1 MLVRL
6 AACGLAGLLTGGPQ
20 AQAATSLQKRA
31 ENPKGAQT
39 LKQYLRDLESR
50 HGVHILYN
58 ARLIGGLE
66 VPAQFAPGQDVE
78 STLSKL
84 LVPLNLKVEKIKEGV
99 FVVSAPKQ
107 AVSEP
112 LASTGSAVA
121 SVAPQPFVS
130 TGTAASAP
138 AVQERT
144 VSGRVVSSEDNN
156 ALPGVNIAVKG
167 TTRGT
172 TTDAEGQYR
181 LAVPNDQ
188 AVLVFSSV
196 GFLPQEV
203 TVGNRSTI
211 DLKLAVDTR
220 SLTEVVVV
228 GYGTQKKS
236 QLTGAISSVGSKEIA
251 ELPITN
257 ARQALQG
264 RAAGVDVVQNSSKPG
279 AGPTVRIR
287 GRRSINASN
296 DPLYVVD
303 GIPLAGSIDDINPND
318 IASMEVLKDASA
330 TAIYGSRGSNGVV
343 LITTKRGKPGKTV
356 VSYDGYY
363 GISDRLGQIDVM
375 NGPEFAEYKR
385 ESRRAVNEYPAG
397 VDAAADAKLFEA
409 VELDGIAKN
418 RTTDYQSYLL
428 RQGNIQS
435 HQIGVQGGSEKTQFA
450 ISGNYF
456 KDVGI
461 VKNQDFTR
469 YTFRVN
475 LDHQISPKIKIG
487 TSTLGVYSLR
497 NGENFNPLGGSYAE
511 NPLGKPYDDQGNL
524 IFLPT
529 QDGLR
534 TNPIAEIIPG
544 AQIDLTKRMRIFNSL
559 YGEWNIID
567 GLKYRVNFGPDL
579 TNRRVGRFVGS
590 QTNARRGAD
599 PTAFSFNEYQ
609 FNWTLENI
617 LTYSKTFKQVHNLNF
632 TALQSVQKDDY
643 ETNQIDVTGIP
654 AESQQFY
661 NLGQA
666 SLINSVGS
674 NVRRWVL
681 NSYMGR
687 VNYDYNDKYLL
698 TLTARYDG
706 SSRFGENTKYGFFP
720 SAAIGWNISN
730 ESFLK
735 PVTWIDNLKLRASYG
750 TIGSTAID
758 PYQTQAQLARTT
770 YAFGSTGAFGYRP
783 FTISNPD
790 LKWETTT
797 TGNIGLDFSLFR
809 GRVSG
814 SLEYYRADTRDLL
827 LFDQL
832 PLTSGFDRVLRN
844 VGKTRNQGIELTLST
859 VNVDAPGGFRWTT
872 DLQFTRNRESILEL
886 FNGKVD
892 DVGNSRFIGQP
903 LTAYFD
909 YKKIGIWQTNEA
921 DEAKRYQSA
930 VGQIKIQDTNGDGKI
945 DPADRVIL
953 GSQVPKWSAG
963 ITNRFEFKGFDL
975 SFFVFARVGYMFRSI
990 FHQDFLTLAGRYNSL
1005 DVDYWSANNPT
1016 NEFPRPNKNQEF
1028 PPFRSTL
1035 LYFDGTFV
1043 KIRNIN
1049 VGYNLPSKISDRLKL
1064 GGLRVFASIQQP
1076 FIFSEYRTKY
1086 KGIDSETDGDVNADQ
1101 SPAVRQTTFGI
1112 NLKF

>member
-1 MLVRL
+1 MKCRITISNLHPINRSKLVLRVG
-6 AACGLAGLLTGGPQ
+6 AYGLAGLLAGNPLV
-20 AQAATSLQKRA
+20 QAAT
-31 ENPKGAQT
+31 
-39 LKQYLRDLESR
+39 
-50 HGVHILYN
+50 HGGVVLN
-58 ARLIGGLE
+58 
-66 VPAQFAPGQDVE
+66 
-78 STLSKL
+78 
-84 LVPLNLKVEKIKEGV
+84 NLKVE
-99 FVVSAPKQ
+99 
-107 AVSEP
+107 
-112 LASTGSAVA
+112 T
-121 SVAPQPFVS
+121 
-130 TGTAASAP
+130 TDP
-138 AVQERT
+138 AQERT
-144 VSGRVVSSEDNN
+144 VSGQVLTNEDNT
-156 ALPGVNIAVKG
+156 ALPGVNVAVKG
-167 TTRGT
+167 STRGT
-172 TTDAEGQYR
+172 TTDAEGKFR
-181 LAVPNDQ
+181 LAVPDNNS
-188 AVLVFSSV
+188 VLVFSSV
-196 GFLPQEV
+196 GFITQEV
-203 TVGNRSTI
+203 TVGAQTTI
-211 DLKLAVDTR
+211 NIKLGVDQRT
-220 SLTEVVVV
+220 LNEVVVV

-279 AGPTVRIR
+279 AGPVVRIR

-303 GIPLAGSIDDINPND
+303 GIPLAGGIDDINPYD

-343 LITTKRGKPGKTV
+343 LITTKRGKTGKTV

-363 GISDRLGQIDVM
+363 GMSDRLGQIDVFT
-375 NGPEFAEYKR
+375 GPEFAEYKR
-385 ESRRAVNEYPAG
+385 ESRRAVNQYTTDE
-397 VDAAADAKLFEA
+397 KLFEPI
-409 VELDGIAKN
+409 ELDGILNN
-418 RTTDYQSYLL
+418 RSTDYQSYLM
-428 RQGNIQS
+428 RRGHIQS
-435 HQIGVQGGSEKTQFA
+435 HQVGIQGGNEKTQFS

-456 KDVGI
+456 KDVGV

-469 YTFRVN
+469 YTFRIN
-475 LDHQISPKIKIG
+475 LDHQISSKVKVGI
-487 TSTLGVYSLR
+487 STLGVYSIR

-511 NPLGKPYDDQGNL
+511 NPLGKPYDDNGNL

-529 QDGLR
+529 SDGLR
-534 TNPIAEIIPG
+534 TNPIAEVIPG
-544 AQIDLTKRMRIFNSL
+544 AQIDLTKRMRIFNSI

-579 TNRRVGRFVGS
+579 TNRRIGRFVGS
-590 QTNARRGAD
+590 QTNSRRGAD

-617 LTYSKTFKQVHNLNF
+617 LTYNKQFNQIHNLNV
-632 TALQSVQKDDY
+632 TALHSVQKDDY
-643 ETNQIDVTGIP
+643 ETNTISVTGVP
-654 AESQQFY
+654 AETQEFY

-687 VNYDYNDKYLL
+687 VNYDYKEKYLL

-706 SSRFGENTKYGFFP
+706 SSRFGDNTKYGFFP
-720 SAAIGWNISN
+720 SAAVGWNLSS
-730 ESFLK
+730 EDFLK
-735 PVTWIDNLKLRASYG
+735 SVRWVDQLKLRASYG
-750 TIGSTAID
+750 SIGSTAID
-758 PYQTQAQLARTT
+758 PYQTQAQLARSS
-770 YAFGSTGAFGYRP
+770 YAFGSVGAFGYWP
-783 FTISNPD
+783 FTIGNPD
-790 LKWETTT
+790 LKWESTTNS
-797 TGNIGLDFSLFR
+797 NIGLDFSLFS

-872 DLQFTRNRESILEL
+872 DFQFTRNRESILEL

-921 DEAKRYQSA
+921 EEAKKYQSA
-930 VGQIKIQDTNGDGKI
+930 VGQIKIQDTNNDGKI

-953 GSQVPKWSAG
+953 GSQVPKFSLG
-963 ITNRFEFKGFDL
+963 LTNRFEYKGFDL

-990 FHQDFLTLAGRYNSL
+990 FHQDFMTLAGRYNTL
-1005 DVDYWSANNPT
+1005 DIDYWTPNNPT
-1016 NEFPRPNKNQEF
+1016 NEFPQPNMNQEF

-1035 LYFDGTFV
+1035 LYFDGSFV

-1049 VGYNLPSKISDRLKL
+1049 FGYNVPSKLTEKLKI
-1064 GGLRVFASIQQP
+1064 GSLRVFASIQQP

-1101 SPAVRQTTFGI
+1101 SPAVRQTTFGL

>member
-1 MLVRL
+1 MKCRITNAHFPWSSRSTLVISL
-6 AACGLAGLLTGGPQ
+6 GACGLASLLAGSPQALAATNPTGGF
-20 AQAATSLQKRA
+20 
-31 ENPKGAQT
+31 GAS
-39 LKQYLRDLESR
+39 RSFVIES
-50 HGVHILYN
+50 
-58 ARLIGGLE
+58 
-66 VPAQFAPGQDVE
+66 
-78 STLSKL
+78 
-84 LVPLNLKVEKIKEGV
+84 
-99 FVVSAPKQ
+99 
-107 AVSEP
+107 
-112 LASTGSAVA
+112 
-121 SVAPQPFVS
+121 
-130 TGTAASAP
+130 P

-144 VSGRVVSSEDNN
+144 VDGQVLTAEDNTP
-156 ALPGVNIAVKG
+156 LPGVNIAVKG
-167 TTRGT
+167 STRGT
-172 TTDAEGQYR
+172 TTDAEGKFR
-181 LAVPNDQ
+181 IAVPNNTS
-188 AVLVFSSV
+188 VLVFSSV
-196 GFLPQEV
+196 GFMTQEV
-203 TVGNRSTI
+203 TVGNQSNI
-211 DLKLAVDTR
+211 SLKLAVDQRT
-220 SLTEVVVV
+220 LNEVVVV
-228 GYGTQKKS
+228 GYGVQKKS
-236 QLTGAISSVGSKEIA
+236 QVTGAISSVGSKEIA

-264 RAAGVDVVQNSSKPG
+264 RAAGVDVVQSSSKPG
-279 AGPTVRIR
+279 TGPVVRIR

-303 GIPLAGSIDDINPND
+303 GIPLAGNIDDINPND
-318 IASMEVLKDASA
+318 IQSMEVLKDASA

-363 GISDRLGQIDVM
+363 GLSDRLGQIDVF
-375 NGPEFAEYKR
+375 NGAEFAEYKR
-385 ESRRAVNEYPAG
+385 ESRRAVNQYTT
-397 VDAAADAKLFEA
+397 DDKLFEPI
-409 VELDGIAKN
+409 EMDGIANN
-418 RTTDYQSYLL
+418 RSTDYQSYLM

-435 HQIGVQGGSEKTQFA
+435 HQVGVQGGSEKTQFA
-450 ISGNYF
+450 ISGNFF
-456 KDVGI
+456 KDVGV

-469 YTFRVN
+469 YTFRIN

-487 TSTLGVYSLR
+487 TSTLGVYSTR
-497 NGENFNPLGGSYAE
+497 NGENFNPLGGAYAE
-511 NPLGKPYDDQGNL
+511 NPLGKPYDDNGKL

-529 QDGLR
+529 SDGLR

-544 AQIDLTKRMRIFNSL
+544 AQVDLTKRIRLFNSI
-559 YGEWNIID
+559 YGEWNILN

-579 TNRRVGRFVGS
+579 ANRRIGRFVGS

-599 PTAFSFNEYQ
+599 PTAYSFNEYQ

-617 LTYSKTFKQVHNLNF
+617 LTYNKTLKDAHSINI

-643 ETNQIDVTGIP
+643 ETNQIDVTGVP

-681 NSYMGR
+681 NSYMAR
-687 VNYDYNDKYLL
+687 INYDYKERYQM

-720 SAAIGWNISN
+720 SFAVGWNIDK
-730 ESFLK
+730 EGFIK
-735 PVTWIDNLKLRASYG
+735 RQTWIDLLRLRASYG

-758 PYQTQAQLARTT
+758 PYQTQAQLGRTT

-797 TGNIGLDFSLFR
+797 TGNIGLDYSFFQ
-809 GRVSG
+809 GRLTG
-814 SLEYYRADTRDLL
+814 ALEYYRADTRDLL

-859 VNVDAPGGFRWTT
+859 VNMDAPSGFRWTT
-872 DLQFTRNRESILEL
+872 DLQVTRNRESILEL

-921 DEAKRYQSA
+921 DEAKRYQST
-930 VGQIKIQDTNGDGKI
+930 VGQIKIQDTNGDGRI

-953 GSQVPKWSAG
+953 GSQVPKFSLG
-963 ITNRFEFKGFDL
+963 ITNRFEYKGFDL

-990 FHQDFLTLAGRYNSL
+990 FHQDFLTLAGRYNTL
-1005 DVDYWSANNPT
+1005 DVDYWTANNPT
-1016 NEFPRPNKNQEF
+1016 NEFPQPNVNQEF

-1035 LYFDGTFV
+1035 LYFDGSFV

-1049 VGYNLPSKISDRLKL
+1049 FGYNVPARLTEKLRISSLRL
-1064 GGLRVFASIQQP
+1064 FASVQQP

-1086 KGIDSETDGDVNADQ
+1086 KGIDSETDGDVNANQ
-1101 SPAVRQTTFGI
+1101 SPAIRQTTFGL

>member
-1 MLVRL
+1 MNGRSVFNQLSTY
-6 AACGLAGLLTGGPQ
+6 GLAGLLIGSYPL
-20 AQAATSLQKRA
+20 QAATKPDAARA
-31 ENPKGAQT
+31 V
-39 LKQYLRDLESR
+39 YR
-50 HGVHILYN
+50 H
-58 ARLIGGLE
+58 
-66 VPAQFAPGQDVE
+66 
-78 STLSKL
+78 
-84 LVPLNLKVEKIKEGV
+84 
-99 FVVSAPKQ
+99 
-107 AVSEP
+107 P
-112 LASTGSAVA
+112 LAVVTTN
-121 SVAPQPFVS
+121 P
-130 TGTAASAP
+130 AA
-138 AVQERT
+138 QERT
-144 VSGRVVSSEDNN
+144 ISGQTLSAEDN
-156 ALPGVNIAVKG
+156 APLPGVNVAVKG

-172 TTDAEGQYR
+172 TSDAEGKFR
-181 LAVPNDQ
+181 IAVPDNN

-196 GFLPQEV
+196 GFITQEI
-203 TVGNRSTI
+203 TVGAQSAVSI
-211 DLKLAVDTR
+211 KMAVDQRT
-220 SLTEVVVV
+220 LNEVVVV
-228 GYGTQKKS
+228 GYGVQKKS
-236 QLTGAISSVGSKEIA
+236 QVTGAISSVGSKEIA

-264 RAAGVDVVQNSSKPG
+264 RAAGVDVVQSSSKPG
-279 AGPTVRIR
+279 TGPVVRIR

-303 GIPLAGSIDDINPND
+303 GIPMAGSIDDINPND
-318 IASMEVLKDASA
+318 IQSMEVLKDASA

-363 GISDRLGQIDVM
+363 GLSDRLGQIDVF
-375 NGPEFAEYKR
+375 NGAEFAEYKR
-385 ESRRAVNEYPAG
+385 ESRRAVNQYTTDE
-397 VDAAADAKLFEA
+397 KLFEP
-409 VELDGIAKN
+409 VELDGIKN
-418 RTTDYQSYLL
+418 NRSTDYQSYLL

-456 KDVGI
+456 RDVGV

-469 YTFRVN
+469 YTFRIN
-475 LDHQISPKIKIG
+475 LDHQISPRIKIG
-487 TSTLGVYSLR
+487 TSTLGVYSTR
-497 NGENFNPLGGSYAE
+497 NGENFNPLGGAYAE
-511 NPLGKPYDDQGNL
+511 NPLGKPYDDNGKM

-529 QDGLR
+529 SDGLR

-544 AQIDLTKRMRIFNSL
+544 AQVDLTKRIRLFNSI
-559 YGEWNIID
+559 YGEWNILN

-579 TNRRVGRFVGS
+579 SNRRIGRFVGS

-599 PTAFSFNEYQ
+599 PTAYSFNEYQ

-617 LTYSKTFKQVHNLNF
+617 LTYNKTLKDVHSINV

-643 ETNQIDVTGIP
+643 ETNQIDVTGVP

-681 NSYMGR
+681 NSYMAR
-687 VNYDYNDKYLL
+687 VNYDYQERYQV

-720 SAAIGWNISN
+720 SAAVGWNIDK
-730 ESFLK
+730 EGFIK
-735 PVTWIDNLKLRASYG
+735 RQTWIDLLRLRASYG

-770 YAFGSTGAFGYRP
+770 YAFGATGAFGYRP

-797 TGNIGLDFSLFR
+797 TGNIGLDYSFFQ
-809 GRVSG
+809 GRLSG
-814 SLEYYRADTRDLL
+814 ALEYYRADTRDLL

-844 VGKTRNQGIELTLST
+844 VGKTRNQGIELTVST
-859 VNVDAPGGFRWTT
+859 VNVDAPSGFRWTT

-945 DPADRVIL
+945 DPVDRVIL
-953 GSQVPKWSAG
+953 GSQVPKFSAG
-963 ITNRFEFKGFDL
+963 ITNRFEYKGFDL
-975 SFFVFARVGYMFRSI
+975 SFFVFARIGYMFRSI

-1005 DVDYWSANNPT
+1005 DVDYWTANNPT
-1016 NEFPRPNKNQEF
+1016 NEFPQPNVNQEF

-1035 LYFDGTFV
+1035 LYFDGSFV

-1049 VGYNLPSKISDRLKL
+1049 FGYNVPTTLTNKLRISS
-1064 GGLRVFASIQQP
+1064 LRVFASVQQP

-1086 KGIDSETDGDVNADQ
+1086 KGVDSETDGDVNANQ

>member
-1 MLVRL
+1 MKCIITSFLSAKAGQVAAATRL
-6 AACGLAGLLTGGPQ
+6 GACGLAGLLAGSLPVEAAIGPHRHP
-20 AQAATSLQKRA
+20 ADIHAA
-31 ENPKGAQT
+31 
-39 LKQYLRDLESR
+39 
-50 HGVHILYN
+50 
-58 ARLIGGLE
+58 
-66 VPAQFAPGQDVE
+66 
-78 STLSKL
+78 
-84 LVPLNLKVEKIKEGV
+84 NLKGLPMANLKPGEI
-99 FVVSAPKQ
+99 
-107 AVSEP
+107 
-112 LASTGSAVA
+112 TD
-121 SVAPQPFVS
+121 
-130 TGTAASAP
+130 P
-138 AVQERT
+138 ALQERT
-144 VSGRVVSSEDNN
+144 VSGQILTAEDSTP
-156 ALPGVNIAVKG
+156 LPGVNVAVKG
-167 TTRGT
+167 STRGT
-172 TTDAEGQYR
+172 TTDAEGNYK
-181 LAVPNDQ
+181 LAIPDNN

-196 GFLPQEV
+196 GFLSQEV
-203 TVGNRSTI
+203 TVGAQSSINI
-211 DLKLAVDTR
+211 KLAVDQRT
-220 SLTEVVVV
+220 LNEVVVV

-236 QLTGAISSVGSKEIA
+236 QLTGAISSVGAKEIA

-264 RAAGVDVVQNSSKPG
+264 RAAGVDVVQSSSKPG
-279 AGPTVRIR
+279 AGPVVRIR

-303 GIPLAGSIDDINPND
+303 GIPLAGGIDDINPYD

-363 GISDRLGQIDVM
+363 GFTDRLGQIDVF
-375 NGPEFAEYKR
+375 NGAEFAEYKR
-385 ESRRAVNEYPAG
+385 ESRRAVNAYTT
-397 VDAAADAKLFEA
+397 DDKLFEPI
-409 VELDGIAKN
+409 ELDGIQNN
-418 RTTDYQSYLL
+418 RTTDYQSYLMQ
-428 RQGNIQS
+428 QGQIQS
-435 HQIGVQGGSEKTQFA
+435 HQVGVQGGNEKTQFS

-456 KDVGI
+456 KDVGV

-469 YTFRVN
+469 YTFRIN
-475 LDHQISPKIKIG
+475 LDHQISKKIKVGI
-487 TSTLGVYSLR
+487 STLGVYSTR
-497 NGENFNPLGGSYAE
+497 NGENFNPLGGAYAE
-511 NPLGKPYDDQGNL
+511 NPLGKPYDDNGNL

-529 QDGLR
+529 SDGLR
-534 TNPIAEIIPG
+534 TNPIAEVIPG
-544 AQIDLTKRMRIFNSL
+544 AQIDLTKRMRIFNSI

-579 TNRRVGRFVGS
+579 TNRRIGRFVGS

-617 LTYSKTFKQVHNLNF
+617 LTYNKRFNDIHNLNV
-632 TALQSVQKDDY
+632 TALHSIQKDDY
-643 ETNQIDVTGIP
+643 ETNQISVTGVP
-654 AESQQFY
+654 AETQQFY

-681 NSYMGR
+681 NSYMAR
-687 VNYDYNDKYLL
+687 VNYDYKEKYLL

-720 SAAIGWNISN
+720 SAAVGWNLSN
-730 ESFLK
+730 EGFLK
-735 PVTWIDNLKLRASYG
+735 SVRWIDNLKLRASYG
-750 TIGSTAID
+750 SIGSTAID
-758 PYQTQAQLARTT
+758 PYQTQAQLARSS
-770 YAFGSTGAFGYRP
+770 YAFGSTGAFGYWP
-783 FTISNPD
+783 FTIGNPD
-790 LKWETTT
+790 LKWESTT
-797 TGNIGLDFSLFR
+797 NSNVGLDFSLFS
-809 GRVSG
+809 GRISG

-844 VGKTRNQGIELTLST
+844 VGKTRNQGVELTLST

-872 DLQFTRNRESILEL
+872 DFQFTRNRESILEL

-921 DEAKRYQSA
+921 EEAKKYQSA
-930 VGQIKIQDTNGDGKI
+930 VGQIKIQDTNNDGKI
-945 DPADRVIL
+945 DPVDRVIL
-953 GSQVPKWSAG
+953 GSQVPKYSLG
-963 ITNRFEFKGFDL
+963 LTNRFEYKGFDL

-1005 DVDYWSANNPT
+1005 DVDYWTPNNPT
-1016 NEFPRPNKNQEF
+1016 NEFPRPNQNQEF
-1028 PPFRSTL
+1028 PPYRSTL

-1049 VGYNLPSKISDRLKL
+1049 FGYNVPASLTEKL
-1064 GGLRVFASIQQP
+1064 GIGSLRFFASIQQP

-1101 SPAVRQTTFGI
+1101 SPAVRQTTFGL

>member
-1 MLVRL
+1 MFLISTNCRVTRNGHL
-6 AACGLAGLLTGGPQ
+6 WMALIALTLIGAP
-20 AQAATSLQKRA
+20 ALATS
-31 ENPKGAQT
+31 
-39 LKQYLRDLESR
+39 
-50 HGVHILYN
+50 
-58 ARLIGGLE
+58 
-66 VPAQFAPGQDVE
+66 PGKTPTRIIQD
-78 STLSKL
+78 
-84 LVPLNLKVEKIKEGV
+84 
-99 FVVSAPKQ
+99 
-107 AVSEP
+107 
-112 LASTGSAVA
+112 
-121 SVAPQPFVS
+121 
-130 TGTAASAP
+130 
-138 AVQERT
+138 RT
-144 VSGRVVSSEDNN
+144 VSGRVLSGEDNTP
-156 ALPGVNIAVKG
+156 LPGVNVAVKG
-167 TTRGT
+167 STRGT
-172 TTDAEGQYR
+172 TTDANGTYR
-181 LAVPNDQ
+181 ISVPDNN

-196 GFLPQEV
+196 GFISQELTIGTRA
-203 TVGNRSTI
+203 TVDIT
-211 DLKLAVDTR
+211 LAADDKTL
-220 SLTEVVVV
+220 SEVVVV

-303 GIPLAGSIDDINPND
+303 GIPLAGGIDDINPYD

-343 LITTKRGKPGKTV
+343 LITTKRGKTGKTV

-363 GISDRLGQIDVM
+363 GFSDRLGQIDVF
-375 NGPEFAEYKR
+375 NGAEFAEYKR
-385 ESRRAVNEYPAG
+385 ESRRAVGNYPAG
-397 VDAAADAKLFEA
+397 PATNDADVKIFEPI
-409 VELDGIAKN
+409 ELDGIATG
-418 RTTDYQSYLL
+418 RSTDYQSFLL

-435 HQIGVQGGSEKTQFA
+435 HQVGVQGGNEKTQFA

-475 LDHQISPKIKIG
+475 IDHQISNKIKVGI
-487 TSTLGVYSLR
+487 STLGVYSLR
-497 NGENFNPLGGSYAE
+497 NGENFNPLGGAYAE
-511 NPLGKPYDDQGNL
+511 NPLGKPYDDNGNL

-529 QDGLR
+529 SDGLR

-544 AQIDLTKRMRIFNSL
+544 AQVDLTKRMRLFNSI

-567 GLKYRVNFGPDL
+567 GLRYRVNFGPDL
-579 TNRRVGRFVGS
+579 TNRRIGRFVGS

-617 LTYSKTFKQVHNLNF
+617 LTYSKTFNQVHNLNF

-643 ETNQIDVTGIP
+643 ETNQISVTGVP
-654 AESQQFY
+654 AETQLFY

-674 NVRRWVL
+674 DVRRWTL

-687 VNYDYNDKYLL
+687 VNYDYNNKYLL

-720 SAAIGWNISN
+720 SAAVGWNISN
-730 ESFLK
+730 ESFMK
-735 PVTWIDNLKLRASYG
+735 TVTWVDNLKLRASYG

-758 PYQTQAQLARTT
+758 PYQTQAQLARTA
-770 YAFGSTGAFGYRP
+770 YAFGTVGAFGYRP

-797 TGNIGLDFSLFR
+797 TGNIGLDYSFFK
-809 GRVSG
+809 GRLAG

-844 VGKTRNQGIELTLST
+844 VGKTRNQGIELTLSS
-859 VNVDAPGGFRWTT
+859 VNVDATGGFRWTT

-909 YKKIGIWQTNEA
+909 YKKIGIWQTSEA
-921 DEAKRYQSA
+921 EEAKRYQS
-930 VGQIKIQDTNGDGKI
+930 VPGQIKIQDTNGDGKI
-945 DPADRVIL
+945 DPFDRVIL

-963 ITNRFEFKGFDL
+963 ITNRFEYKGFDL
-975 SFFVFARVGYMFRSI
+975 SFFVFARIGYMFRSL

-1005 DVDYWSANNPT
+1005 DVDYWTPNNPT
-1016 NEFPRPNKNQEF
+1016 NEFPRPNQNQEF

-1049 VGYNLPSKISDRLKL
+1049 FGYNVPSKFTQKL
-1064 GGLRVFASIQQP
+1064 GVSSLRVFASIQQP

>member
-1 MLVRL
+1 MPSPRRAWIPLL
-6 AACGLAGLLTGGPQ
+6 GLTALTLISQP
-20 AQAATSLQKRA
+20 ATSAPSLVG
-31 ENPKGAQT
+31 PVAQN
-39 LKQYLRDLESR
+39 Q
-50 HGVHILYN
+50 
-58 ARLIGGLE
+58 
-66 VPAQFAPGQDVE
+66 
-78 STLSKL
+78 
-84 LVPLNLKVEKIKEGV
+84 
-99 FVVSAPKQ
+99 
-107 AVSEP
+107 
-112 LASTGSAVA
+112 
-121 SVAPQPFVS
+121 
-130 TGTAASAP
+130 
-138 AVQERT
+138 VQERT
-144 VSGRVVSSEDNN
+144 VTGKVLSTDDNSP
-156 ALPGVNIAVKG
+156 LPGVNVTVKG
-167 TTRGT
+167 TSRGT
-172 TTDAEGQYR
+172 TTDANGTYR
-181 LAVPNDQ
+181 ISIPNEN
-188 AVLVFSSV
+188 AILVFSSV
-196 GFLPQEV
+196 GFISQEV
-203 TVGNRSTI
+203 AVGNRSTLDVTI
-211 DLKLAVDTR
+211 QADSRALN
-220 SLTEVVVV
+220 EVVVV

-236 QLTGAISSVGSKEIA
+236 QTTGAISSVGAKEIG
-251 ELPITN
+251 ELPVTN

-279 AGPTVRIR
+279 AGPVVRIR
-287 GRRSINASN
+287 GRRSINAGN

-318 IASMEVLKDASA
+318 IQSMEVLKDASA

-363 GISDRLGQIDVM
+363 GLSDRLGQIDVF
-375 NGPEFAEYKR
+375 NGAEFAEYKR
-385 ESRRAVNEYPAG
+385 ESRRAVNEYTT
-397 VDAAADAKLFEA
+397 DAQLFEP
-409 VELDGIAKN
+409 VELDGIANN

-435 HQIGVQGGSEKTQFA
+435 HNIGIQGGNEKTQFA

-469 YTFRVN
+469 YTFRIN
-475 LDHQISPKIKIG
+475 LDHQITKSVKVGI
-487 TSTLGVYSLR
+487 STLGVYSLR

-511 NPLGKPYDDQGNL
+511 NPLGKPFDDNGNL

-529 QDGLR
+529 ADGLR
-534 TNPIAEIIPG
+534 TNPIAEITPG
-544 AQIDLTKRMRIFNSL
+544 AQVDLTKRMRIFNSI
-559 YGEWNIID
+559 YGEWSIID

-579 TNRRVGRFVGS
+579 NNRRIGRFVGS
-590 QTNARRGAD
+590 LTNSRRMAD

-617 LTYSKTFKQVHNLNF
+617 LTYTKTFNKIHNVNF
-632 TALQSVQKDDY
+632 TALHSVQKDDY
-643 ETNQIDVTGIP
+643 ETNQISVTGVP
-654 AESQQFY
+654 AESQLFY

-674 NVRRWVL
+674 DVRRWVL

-720 SAAIGWNISN
+720 SVAVGWNIYN
-730 ESFLK
+730 ETFLK
-735 PVTWIDNLKLRASYG
+735 SVSWIDNLKLRASYG

-758 PYQTQAQLARTT
+758 PYQTQAQLGRTT
-770 YAFGSTGAFGYRP
+770 YAFGTTGAFGYRP
-783 FTISNPD
+783 FTIGNPD

-797 TGNIGLDFSLFR
+797 SANVGLDFSFFK
-809 GRVSG
+809 GRLSG
-814 SLEYYRADTRDLL
+814 TLEYYQADTRDLL

-832 PLTSGFDRVLRN
+832 PGTSGFDRVLRN
-844 VGKTRNQGIELTLST
+844 VGKTRNQGVEVTLST
-859 VNVDAPGGFRWTT
+859 VNVDATSGFRWTT

-903 LTAYFD
+903 LTAYYD
-909 YKKIGIWQTNEA
+909 YKKIGIWQTSEI
-921 DEAKRYQSA
+921 DEAKRYQSTP
-930 VGQIKIQDTNGDGKI
+930 GQIKIQDTNGDGKI
-945 DPADRVIL
+945 DGVDRVIL
-953 GSQVPKWSAG
+953 GSQVPKFSFG
-963 ITNRFEFKGFDL
+963 ITNRFEYKGFDL
-975 SFFVFARVGYMFRSI
+975 SFFVFARIGYMFRSL

-1005 DVDYWSANNPT
+1005 DVDYWTPNNPT
-1016 NEFPRPNKNQEF
+1016 NDFPRPNKNQEF

-1035 LYFDGTFV
+1035 LYFDGSFV

-1049 VGYNLPSKISDRLKL
+1049 FGYNVPSKITEKL
-1064 GGLRVFASIQQP
+1064 RIGSLRVFASIQQP

>member
-1 MLVRL
+1 MYKTITSPPRMPSPRRAWIPLL
-6 AACGLAGLLTGGPQ
+6 GLTALTLISQP
-20 AQAATSLQKRA
+20 ATSAPSLVG
-31 ENPKGAQT
+31 PVAQN
-39 LKQYLRDLESR
+39 Q
-50 HGVHILYN
+50 
-58 ARLIGGLE
+58 
-66 VPAQFAPGQDVE
+66 
-78 STLSKL
+78 
-84 LVPLNLKVEKIKEGV
+84 
-99 FVVSAPKQ
+99 
-107 AVSEP
+107 
-112 LASTGSAVA
+112 
-121 SVAPQPFVS
+121 
-130 TGTAASAP
+130 
-138 AVQERT
+138 VQERT
-144 VSGRVVSSEDNN
+144 VTGKVLSTDDNSP
-156 ALPGVNIAVKG
+156 LPGVNVTVKG
-167 TTRGT
+167 TSRGT
-172 TTDAEGQYR
+172 TTDANGTYR
-181 LAVPNDQ
+181 ISIPNEN
-188 AVLVFSSV
+188 AILVFSSV
-196 GFLPQEV
+196 GFISQEV
-203 TVGNRSTI
+203 AVGNRSTLDVTI
-211 DLKLAVDTR
+211 QADSRALN
-220 SLTEVVVV
+220 EVVVV

-236 QLTGAISSVGSKEIA
+236 QTTGAISSVGAKEIG
-251 ELPITN
+251 ELPVTN

-279 AGPTVRIR
+279 AGPVVRIR
-287 GRRSINASN
+287 GRRSINAGN

-318 IASMEVLKDASA
+318 IQSMEVLKDASA

-363 GISDRLGQIDVM
+363 GLSDRLGQIDVF
-375 NGPEFAEYKR
+375 NGAEFAEYKR
-385 ESRRAVNEYPAG
+385 ESRRAVNEYTT
-397 VDAAADAKLFEA
+397 DAQLFEP
-409 VELDGIAKN
+409 VELDGIANN

-435 HQIGVQGGSEKTQFA
+435 HNIGIQGGNEKTQFA

-469 YTFRVN
+469 YTFRIN
-475 LDHQISPKIKIG
+475 LDHQITKSVKVGI
-487 TSTLGVYSLR
+487 STLGVYSLR

-511 NPLGKPYDDQGNL
+511 NPLGKPFDDNGNL

-529 QDGLR
+529 ADGLR
-534 TNPIAEIIPG
+534 TNPIAEITPG
-544 AQIDLTKRMRIFNSL
+544 AQVDLTKRMRIFNSI
-559 YGEWNIID
+559 YGEWSIID

-579 TNRRVGRFVGS
+579 NNRRIGRFVGS
-590 QTNARRGAD
+590 LTNSRRMAD

-617 LTYSKTFKQVHNLNF
+617 LTYTKTFNKIHNVNF
-632 TALQSVQKDDY
+632 TALHSVQKDDY
-643 ETNQIDVTGIP
+643 ETNQISVTGVP
-654 AESQQFY
+654 AESQLFY

-674 NVRRWVL
+674 DVRRWVL

-720 SAAIGWNISN
+720 SVAVGWNIYN
-730 ESFLK
+730 ETFLK
-735 PVTWIDNLKLRASYG
+735 SVSWIDNLKLRASYG

-758 PYQTQAQLARTT
+758 PYQTQAQLGRTT
-770 YAFGSTGAFGYRP
+770 YAFGTTGAFGYRP
-783 FTISNPD
+783 FTIGNPD

-797 TGNIGLDFSLFR
+797 SANVGLDFSFFK
-809 GRVSG
+809 GRLSG
-814 SLEYYRADTRDLL
+814 TLEYYQADTRDLL

-832 PLTSGFDRVLRN
+832 PGTSGFDRVLRN
-844 VGKTRNQGIELTLST
+844 VGKTRNQGVEVTLST
-859 VNVDAPGGFRWTT
+859 VNVDATSGFRWTT

-903 LTAYFD
+903 LTAYYD
-909 YKKIGIWQTNEA
+909 YKKIGIWQTSEI
-921 DEAKRYQSA
+921 DEAKRYQSTP
-930 VGQIKIQDTNGDGKI
+930 GQIKIQDTNGDGKI
-945 DPADRVIL
+945 DGLDRVIL
-953 GSQVPKWSAG
+953 GSQVPKFSFG
-963 ITNRFEFKGFDL
+963 ITNRFEYKGFDL
-975 SFFVFARVGYMFRSI
+975 SFFVFARIGYMFRSL

-1005 DVDYWSANNPT
+1005 DVDYWTPNNPT
-1016 NEFPRPNKNQEF
+1016 NDFPRPNKNQEF

-1035 LYFDGTFV
+1035 LYFDGSFV

-1049 VGYNLPSKISDRLKL
+1049 FGYNVPSKITEKL
-1064 GGLRVFASIQQP
+1064 RIGSLRVFASIQQP

>member
-1 MLVRL
+1 MHKTTTRSPRPWLPLLGLTTLALLAQPALSATPTPRL
-6 AACGLAGLLTGGPQ
+6 AT
-20 AQAATSLQKRA
+20 
-31 ENPKGAQT
+31 ENPA
-39 LKQYLRDLESR
+39 
-50 HGVHILYN
+50 
-58 ARLIGGLE
+58 
-66 VPAQFAPGQDVE
+66 
-78 STLSKL
+78 
-84 LVPLNLKVEKIKEGV
+84 
-99 FVVSAPKQ
+99 
-107 AVSEP
+107 
-112 LASTGSAVA
+112 
-121 SVAPQPFVS
+121 
-130 TGTAASAP
+130 
-138 AVQERT
+138 QERT
-144 VSGRVVSSEDNN
+144 VSGRVLSAEDNSPQ
-156 ALPGVNIAVKG
+156 PGVSVAVKG
-167 TTRGT
+167 TTRGA
-172 TTDAEGQYR
+172 TTDASGQYR
-181 LAVPNDQ
+181 IGIPAGKVT
-188 AVLVFSSV
+188 LVFSSV
-196 GFLPQEV
+196 GFLGQEV
-203 TVGNRSTI
+203 EINNQTTVDIR
-211 DLKLAVDTR
+211 LASDDKT
-220 SLTEVVVV
+220 LNEIVVV

-236 QLTGAISSVGSKEIA
+236 QTTGAISSVSSKEIA

-279 AGPTVRIR
+279 AGPVVRIR

-303 GIPLAGSIDDINPND
+303 GIPLAGGIDDINPYD

-343 LITTKRGKPGKTV
+343 IITTKRGKPGKTV

-363 GISDRLGQIDVM
+363 GFSDRLGQIDVF
-375 NGPEFAEYKR
+375 NGAEFAEYKR
-385 ESRRAVNEYPAG
+385 ESRRAVGTYTT
-397 VDAAADAKLFEA
+397 DDKLFET

-418 RTTDYQSYLL
+418 RSTDYQSYLL
-428 RQGNIQS
+428 RQGSIQS
-435 HQIGVQGGSEKTQFA
+435 HQIGVQGGNEKTQFSV
-450 ISGNYF
+450 SGNYF

-469 YTFRVN
+469 YTFRIN
-475 LDHQISPKIKIG
+475 LDHQVTSKIKVG
-487 TSTLGVYSLR
+487 MSTLGVYSLR

-511 NPLGKPYDDQGNL
+511 NPLGKPYDDNGNL

-529 QDGLR
+529 TDGQR

-567 GLKYRVNFGPDL
+567 GLRYRVNFGPDL
-579 TNRRVGRFVGS
+579 TNRRIGRFVGS
-590 QTNARRGAD
+590 QTNSRRLAD
-599 PTAFSFNEYQ
+599 PTAFSFNEYS

-617 LTYSKTFKQVHNLNF
+617 LTYQKTFNQVHNLNF

-643 ETNQIDVTGIP
+643 ETNEISVTGVP
-654 AESQQFY
+654 AETQQFY

-674 NVRRWVL
+674 TVRRWVL

-720 SAAIGWNISN
+720 SAAVGWNISN
-730 ESFLK
+730 ESFVK
-735 PVTWIDNLKLRASYG
+735 SISWVDNLKLRASYG

-758 PYQTQAQLARTT
+758 PYQTQAQLARTA
-770 YAFGSTGAFGYRP
+770 YAFGSNGAFGYRP
-783 FTISNPD
+783 FTIGNPD

-797 TGNIGLDFSLFR
+797 TGNVGLDFSLFR

-814 SLEYYRADTRDLL
+814 SMEYYRADTRDLL

-844 VGKTRNQGIELTLST
+844 VGKTRNQGFELTLST
-859 VNVDAPGGFRWTT
+859 VNVDATGGFRWTT
-872 DLQFTRNRESILEL
+872 DVQFTRNRESILEL
-886 FNGKVD
+886 FNGAVD

-909 YKKIGIWQTNEA
+909 YKKIGIWQTSEIE
-921 DEAKRYQSA
+921 EAKKYQA
-930 VGQIKIQDTNGDGKI
+930 TPGQIKIQDTNGDGKI
-945 DPADRVIL
+945 DGIDRVIL
-953 GSQVPKWSAG
+953 GSQVPKFSFG
-963 ITNRFEFKGFDL
+963 ITNRFEYKGFDL
-975 SFFVFARVGYMFRSI
+975 SFFVFARVGYMFRSL

-1005 DVDYWSANNPT
+1005 DVPYWSSTNPT
-1016 NEFPRPNKNQEF
+1016 NEFPQPNVNQEF

-1035 LYFDGTFV
+1035 LYFDGTFI

-1049 VGYNLPSKISDRLKL
+1049 FGYNVPSKLTQKL
-1064 GGLRVFASIQQP
+1064 GIGSLRVFASVQQP